1 MLAMPS
7 VMISG
12 LTRKTPTPMPLMRPT
27 TRPTRIAIAT
37 AVVVPRD
44 AWPAMMYAAAVA
56 VAATDRSMPA
66 VSITSVWPAARN
78 ASGAANCR
86 IVPMRLSER

>member
-1 MLAMPS
+1 MLAMPR

-12 LTRKTPTPMPLMRPT
+12 LTRKMPTPTPLMRPT
-27 TRPTRIAIAT
+27 IRPTSTAIAS
-37 AVVVPRD
+37 AVAVPRD
-44 AWPAMMYAAAVA
+44 ACPAMMYAAAVA

-78 ASGAANCR
+78 ASGAENCR
-86 IVPMRLSER
+86 IVPTRSVEM

>member
-12 LTRKTPTPMPLMRPT
+12 FTRNTPTPMPLMRPT
-27 TRPTRIAIAT
+27 TSPTST
-37 AVVVPRD
+37 AMASAVPVPRD
-44 AWPAMMYAAAVA
+44 ACPAMMYAAAVA

-78 ASGAANCR
+78 ASGAENCR
-86 IVPMRLSER
+86 IVPMRPVER